1 MINRRQ
7 FLGLTGG
14 AAITGTAAWAG
25 LLREHASSSAHP
37 GAATTSLPGSAA
49 AASERVLVVV
59 QLSGGNDAV
68 NTLVPVGDGRYH
80 DLRPTLALADDGVV
94 ALPGRTDL
102 ALHKSL
108 APLMPLIEAGRI
120 ALVPGV
126 GFAADSRSHFESLAS
141 WWTASPEH
149 TANTGWIGRWL
160 DTSEAA
166 GDNPLAAVSIGNG
179 AVPALRADH
188 AVATAVNDLAG
199 FKLRSRGTSA
209 ADAFLATSSPASTD
223 ALLASAQE
231 AVSTAGRALDVLGKA
246 TTNGNAVG
254 GDDTEDGSAANGS
267 PSGPITSG
275 LQAAAEV
282 IDLGVGTRVL
292 LVGGAGFDTHAQQAA
307 THASLLADLAGGVAQ
322 FFTTLEQKGHLD
334 KVLLLT
340 TSEFGRRVAQNGSGG
355 SDHGLGGVHLL
366 VGSSV
371 NGGVH
376 GDVNLGDLVEGD
388 LRAAI
393 DARTLYANALD
404 WLAGPT
410 DDVLGSTYDRL
421 QLVQV

>member
-25 LLREHASSSAHP
+25 LLREHSSSASHA
-37 GAATTSLPGSAA
+37 GTSPSTSSAA
-49 AASERVLVVV
+49 AGASGASGAGDRILVVV
-59 QLSGGNDAV
+59 QLSGGNDAL

-80 DLRPTLALADDGVV
+80 DLRPTLALADDAVV
-94 ALPGRTDL
+94 GLPGRGDL

-108 APLMPLIEAGRI
+108 TPLVPLIDAGHL

-126 GFAADSRSHFESLAS
+126 GFSADSRSHFESLAS

-149 TANTGWIGRWL
+149 ALTTGWIGRWL
-160 DTSEAA
+160 DATGVAD
-166 GDNPLAAVSIGNG
+166 DNPLAAVSLGSG
-179 AVPALRADH
+179 AVPALRAER

-231 AVSTAGRALDVLGKA
+231 AVSTAGRALDVLSKA
-246 TTNGNAVG
+246 TTANAVA
-254 GDDTEDGSAANGS
+254 GDDTSAGT
-267 PSGPITSG
+267 GPITAG

-307 THASLLADLAGGVAQ
+307 THADLLADLAGGIAG

-355 SDHGLGGVHLL
+355 SDHGLGGVQLL
-366 VGSSV
+366 VGSRVSA
-371 NGGVH
+371 GVH
-376 GDVNLGDLVEGD
+376 GTVDLGDLVDGD
-388 LRAAI
+388 LRAAT
-393 DARTLYANALD
+393 DARSLYANALD
-404 WLAGPT
+404 WLGGPT
-410 DDVLGSTYDRL
+410 DDVLGAPYDRL
-421 QLVQV
+421 DLVTT